1 MKAIDLLRKEGYKV
15 GLVRPIT
22 LFPYP
27 SKIIAGLAERVK
39 GFLTI
44 EMSTGQMVEDVML
57 AVNGK
62 RPVKHYGRVGGV
74 VPTPEEIVDAMKN
87 FMKGE

>member
-1 MKAIDLLRKEGYKV
+1 
-15 GLVRPIT
+15 
-22 LFPYP
+22 
-27 SKIIAGLAERVK
+27 
-39 GFLTI
+39 
-44 EMSTGQMVEDVML
+44 MVEDVML

>member
-1 MKAIDLLRKEGYKV
+1 MDLLRKEGYKV